1 MSRLVR
7 VKMFAVAKQV
17 AGADAVHLELPDAA
31 TVSDL
36 RRALLS
42 KLPALDGM
50 SNLLLF
56 AVNGEYAG
64 DQTPLPPG
72 AEVACIPPVSG
83 G

>member
-1 MSRLVR
+1 MSLKLK
-7 VKMFAVAKQV
+7 VKLFAVAKQV
-17 AGADAVHLELPDAA
+17 AGADAVDLELPDAA
-31 TVSDL
+31 TVGDL

-42 KLPALDGM
+42 ELPTLAGM

-64 DQTPLPPG
+64 DRVTLPPG